1 MGSLCFNEKNGTQWK
16 SSVSITDVEGISQT
30 KSFLHNKGI
39 IYGMEKGIIKSF
51 FYNKKLWDENPLLD
65 WHLYQTGEQKRKGWV
80 RESRLFMTWTI
91 MISL

>member
-39 IYGMEKGIIKSF
+39 IYGMEKKKELLKVFFIIKN
-51 FYNKKLWDENPLLD
+51 YEMKT
-65 WHLYQTGEQKRKGWV
+65 HY
-80 RESRLFMTWTI
+80 
-91 MISL
+91 

>member
-1 MGSLCFNEKNGTQWK
+1 
-16 SSVSITDVEGISQT
+16 
-30 KSFLHNKGI
+30 
-39 IYGMEKGIIKSF
+39 MEKGIIKSF

-80 RESRLFMTWTI
+80 RESGLFMTWTI